1 MAHWLADTRA
11 GQATGVMTRFDPLY
25 WTVDFPR
32 PMMAAVTTVAADAL
46 RVDAVFYNRD
56 DLAGLIWESAD
67 RHDHPLLRYDTARDY
82 RACRLSFRWRSAG
95 VLALDAVNGPVLTI
109 EGRDADGT
117 PRAWYVRLWNYARGT
132 PEDARIA
139 IDFAALD
146 GGFLLPGERDPVWA
160 GDVDRMFVSLV
171 APGHDAAGGALSQPV
186 EAWAELSE
194 ITCDGAG
201 AVVAIGD
208 VVLPEHDLGIASG
221 YDDSYHLTPARLLRN
236 MLQLGYRG
244 AVVHYVGMSHYF
256 RLQGGVVEGALNV
269 ACAAWHRDF
278 AQRAKNLGYDLI
290 WSLSYELFEAH
301 CPAAWKQRAAGGSP
315 ALTGWVPPSTLLSPA
330 NAAAMAYLRAVAL
343 AFVAIGAAAGLAP
356 RFQIGEP
363 WWWVLPDGRP
373 CLYDDSARTAFAP
386 VAIADVRGALDAAQR
401 ATLDR
406 AGAVLAASTAALAR
420 AVKEAAPGCVTY
432 LLAYLPT
439 VLDAAAP
446 EVRRMNLP
454 TGWAAPAF
462 DVLQLEDYDWVTGGD
477 TAASA
482 RGAAEATQ
490 RLGYPVARQ
499 DYLAGFVL
507 RGADRGQWRVILA
520 AAGTAQVR
528 GVARVYL
535 WALPQVLRDGLVY
548 WQEEEAVE
556 AFDDVMFPL
565 ALGREAEVTPTFS
578 TGVTTSAGGR
588 ETRRAGWAEARTR
601 YDVGPGVRSEADVA
615 TLLAFYRARLGAAR
629 GFRLRDPF
637 DWRARGE
644 TIGTGDGVTRRFAL
658 VRRYDAATRRITRP
672 VAGSVSVTVGGVAT
686 AAFTLSPGGIVT
698 LDAAPAPGV
707 VVAASFDF
715 DVPVRFAEDHLSVT
729 RATYLAGAAPSVPL
743 VEVREA

>member
-1 MAHWLADTRA
+1 
-11 GQATGVMTRFDPLY
+11 MTRFDPLY

-386 VAIADVRGALDAAQR
+386 
-401 ATLDR
+401 
-406 AGAVLAASTAALAR
+406 AR
-420 AVKEAAPGCVTY
+420 
-432 LLAYLPT
+432 
-439 VLDAAAP
+439 
-446 EVRRMNLP
+446 RRNWN
-454 TGWAAPAF
+454 G
-462 DVLQLEDYDWVTGGD
+462 
-477 TAASA
+477 
-482 RGAAEATQ
+482 
-490 RLGYPVARQ
+490 
-499 DYLAGFVL
+499 
-507 RGADRGQWRVILA
+507 
-520 AAGTAQVR
+520 
-528 GVARVYL
+528 
-535 WALPQVLRDGLVY
+535 
-548 WQEEEAVE
+548 
-556 AFDDVMFPL
+556 
-565 ALGREAEVTPTFS
+565 
-578 TGVTTSAGGR
+578 
-588 ETRRAGWAEARTR
+588 RRAR
-601 YDVGPGVRSEADVA
+601 
-615 TLLAFYRARLGAAR
+615 
-629 GFRLRDPF
+629 
-637 DWRARGE
+637 
-644 TIGTGDGVTRRFAL
+644 
-658 VRRYDAATRRITRP
+658 
-672 VAGSVSVTVGGVAT
+672 
-686 AAFTLSPGGIVT
+686 
-698 LDAAPAPGV
+698 
-707 VVAASFDF
+707 
-715 DVPVRFAEDHLSVT
+715 
-729 RATYLAGAAPSVPL
+729 
-743 VEVREA
+743 

>member
-1 MAHWLADTRA
+1 
-11 GQATGVMTRFDPLY
+11 
-25 WTVDFPR
+25 
-32 PMMAAVTTVAADAL
+32 
-46 RVDAVFYNRD
+46 
-56 DLAGLIWESAD
+56 
-67 RHDHPLLRYDTARDY
+67 
-82 RACRLSFRWRSAG
+82 
-95 VLALDAVNGPVLTI
+95 
-109 EGRDADGT
+109 
-117 PRAWYVRLWNYARGT
+117 
-132 PEDARIA
+132 
-139 IDFAALD
+139 
-146 GGFLLPGERDPVWA
+146 
-160 GDVDRMFVSLV
+160 
-171 APGHDAAGGALSQPV
+171 
-186 EAWAELSE
+186 
-194 ITCDGAG
+194 
-201 AVVAIGD
+201 
-208 VVLPEHDLGIASG
+208 
-221 YDDSYHLTPARLLRN
+221 

-269 ACAAWHRDF
+269 ACAAWHRDL

-462 DVLQLEDYDWVTGGD
+462 DVLQLEDYDWLTGGD

-548 WQEEEAVE
+548 WQEEEEAVE

-698 LDAAPAPGV
+698 LDAAPAPGM